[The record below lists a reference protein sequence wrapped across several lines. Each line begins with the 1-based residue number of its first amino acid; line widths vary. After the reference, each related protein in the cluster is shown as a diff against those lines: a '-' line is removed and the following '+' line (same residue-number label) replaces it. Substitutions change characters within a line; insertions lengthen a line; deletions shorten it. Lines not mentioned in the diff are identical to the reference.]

1 MSVLIEPNLIVT
13 LSGSEQAV
21 TPSTYEYS
29 FGRKVFLFSEI
40 NNSSAQSTINQL
52 MALDDVSHQ
61 DITLFI
67 NSPGGSVSDG
77 LAIIDTME
85 TMHSDVRTVCIG
97 LAASMAAVIL
107 AAGTKGKRFIT
118 PRAKVMIH
126 QPLGGIQG
134 QASDISKLCE
144 EITKTKDSITEFL
157 SERTGQSM
165 ERLTTDM
172 DRDYWLNSGEA
183 VVYGIVD
190 RIMKGDEL

>member
-29 FGRKVFLFSEI
+29 YKRNVFLFSEI
-40 NNSSAQSTINQL
+40 NNSSAQSMINQL
-52 MALDDVSHQ
+52 MALDDISHQ
-61 DITLFI
+61 DITLII

-85 TMHSDVRTVCIG
+85 TMHSDVRTVCTG

-165 ERLTTDM
+165 ERLTADM

-190 RIMKGDEL
+190 KILKGDEL